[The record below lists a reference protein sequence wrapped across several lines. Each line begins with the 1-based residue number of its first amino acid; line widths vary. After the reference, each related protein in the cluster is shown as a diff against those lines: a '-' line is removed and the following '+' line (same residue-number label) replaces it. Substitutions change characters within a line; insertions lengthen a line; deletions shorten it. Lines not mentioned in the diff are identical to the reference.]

1 MTTITDLLADEVR
14 ARADASKAI
23 APVIR
28 QLGDTVA
35 AQLTEDCFASR
46 EAAKQAGAGLLHA
59 AERLQVL
66 LDEARATGR
75 LDKVQAQLIV
85 NVVSAAGERLWHGAE
100 PTEAL
105 R

>member
-14 ARADASKAI
+14 ARANASMAI
-23 APVIR
+23 APILR
-28 QLGDTVA
+28 QLGDTIA
-35 AQLTEDCFASR
+35 AQLIAECLVDR
-46 EAAKQAGAGLLHA
+46 QAAHNAGAGLLHT

-66 LDEARATGR
+66 LDEAHATG
-75 LDKVQAQLIV
+75 KTVQAQLIV